1 MKSEILNI
9 LSYIKHQQW
18 QTWCFSK
25 YLMTPCSAVQHSFAG
40 LHLSN
45 FYWGGVTMWC
55 CETNKATNVN
65 KSVSLDISGSYKKA
79 FVYLCKLLF
88 RESNHPQTP
97 NKYIQPCS
105 FGCCFME
112 HLGHIHL
119 TRTYKA
125 ATNTKQ
131 QIQRIIKQRMKPN
144 STNHSQ
150 AGWTGGLRWRH
161 EFSL

>member
-1 MKSEILNI
+1 
-9 LSYIKHQQW
+9 
-18 QTWCFSK
+18 
-25 YLMTPCSAVQHSFAG
+25 
-40 LHLSN
+40 
-45 FYWGGVTMWC
+45 
-55 CETNKATNVN
+55 
-65 KSVSLDISGSYKKA
+65 
-79 FVYLCKLLF
+79 
-88 RESNHPQTP
+88 
-97 NKYIQPCS
+97 
-105 FGCCFME
+105 ME